1 MHRRTTLLSIHVQL
15 DDLFWSKPLPDV
27 QGNSTVG
34 TKCLLDGESTCLSH
48 TLTIMMVMMML
59 FMMMVMMT
67 LNNRN

>member
-1 MHRRTTLLSIHVQL
+1 MHQRASLLSIHVQL

-48 TLTIMMVMMML
+48 TLTIMMVMIML
-59 FMMMVMMT
+59 LMMMVIMT